1 MKAVATERPRSGNIL
16 GVKKDSNCSIMK
28 TASIEFR
35 GEKFTLSDEMKEC
48 FLKLSDMVPDVPRN
62 ESGNIDGTVLMQ
74 YVIDYILDLELQL
87 DGQGHF
93 SPSAFSSSFPAK
105 FITES
110 TSAREPLTEKSFD
123 NIVASHFELAPS
135 SPCSLTDD
143 LLSPSDCD
151 IRPPSK

>member
-1 MKAVATERPRSGNIL
+1 MKAVATERPRSCSIL

-93 SPSAFSSSFPAK
+93 SPAAAFSASFPSK
-105 FITES
+105 FVSE
-110 TSAREPLTEKSFD
+110 TSSREPLSEKCLD
-123 NIVASHFELAPS
+123 NIVSTHYDLQVAAS
-135 SPCSLTDD
+135 SLTDD
-143 LLSPSDCD
+143 LLSATTDCE

>member
-87 DGQGHF
+87 DGQGNF
-93 SPSAFSSSFPAK
+93 
-105 FITES
+105 S
-110 TSAREPLTEKSFD
+110 TSAAFAASFPSKFVTESQVTREPLTEKSFD
-123 NIVASHFELAPS
+123 NIVSSHYEMTP
-135 SPCSLTDD
+135 SPCLRDD
-143 LLSPSDCD
+143 LMSPSDCD